1 MNDTSAHPPGTPL
14 LGPNGS
20 RLALVLGILAIVNAI
35 VVVGV
40 APPPENPDELYE
52 RAGDYVRDALFLV
65 FLIGTV
71 AAVEVALRRGVAPRV
86 AGRLIQIGY
95 SLIAVGVAIG
105 LAVRDDPDW
114 FFLLAGPG
122 ILASI
127 VGFVWWAINAWRERQ
142 FPLWLTALL
151 GVGGLTAILGAEAGT
166 TVLIGSFWIGLSLRR
181 SEPGSAV

>member
-1 MNDTSAHPPGTPL
+1 MNATSRHPAGTL
-14 LGPNGS
+14 VLGRNGS

-40 APPPENPDELYE
+40 APPPENTEELYE
-52 RAGDYVRDALFLV
+52 RAGDYVRDALFLM
-65 FLIGTV
+65 FLIGTI
-71 AAVEVALRRGVAPRV
+71 AAVEVALRRAVAPRV

-95 SLIAVGVAIG
+95 SLITIGVAIG
-105 LAVRDDPDW
+105 LALRDDPDW

-127 VGFVWWAINAWRERQ
+127 IGFVWWATNACRGHH
-142 FPLWLTALL
+142 FPVWLAALL
-151 GVGGLTAILGAEAGT
+151 GVGGLTAIFGAEAGT

-181 SEPGSAV
+181 SGQGSTV